1 MWSFADDYGILPNLY
16 VRSRLKD
23 GVLQYFQIYPCDRY
37 VLRVPI
43 MDEYQMDEEGNYVF
57 DENGE
62 SILVMPYRT
71 WGGATALKNYDFTTN
86 PSGFCAE
93 LYDESMTIFGDVTDK
108 PIEEP
113 PLEASE

>member
-1 MWSFADDYGILPNLY
+1 MWSFTDDYSILPNLY

-23 GVLQYFQIYPCDRY
+23 GALQYFQIYPCDGY
-37 VLRVPI
+37 VLRTPI

-62 SILVMPYRT
+62 RILVMPYRT

-108 PIEEP
+108 PIEEIT
-113 PLEASE
+113 EQE